1 MLLFERKEFLNRIA
15 RVKTAVSHPAKAVDL
30 LIKRLPVQER
40 NRSVLIRQLEL
51 SFPSLE
57 TPATKDKP
65 FGFMA
70 EEEDWTA
77 TQDLLVEYGG
87 LSSKVPLDRLFT
99 NDFVAA

>member
-70 EEEDWTA
+70 EEDWTA